1 MVTLLQ
7 SNPHLRDAKQT
18 HRRIAEN
25 VRQSSAFEGVMV
37 HAHHGV
43 TQPRSITSVK
53 KDASAVPSSPD
64 TGP

>member
-25 VRQSSAFEGVMV
+25 VRQSSAFEGVVV
-37 HAHHGV
+37 HVRHDIAR
-43 TQPRSITSVK
+43 PRPI
-53 KDASAVPSSPD
+53 ASAKKAAN
-64 TGP
+64 GR